1 MSKLPETLKR
11 LREQKGV
18 YLKEVAPVLGVSVG
32 SVSNYE
38 HGVHAPDPDAL
49 MRLADYYGVS
59 VDYLIGHTDCPCPI
73 STMNREIY
81 GKYTVGQFLELLNR
95 LPKPEL
101 QYLVYLLRLFELR
114 ADTSKKRS

>member
-32 SVSNYE
+32 TVSNYE
-38 HGVHAPDPDAL
+38 HGIHSPDPDTL
-49 MRLADYYGVS
+49 MQLADYYGVS
-59 VDYLIGHTDCPCPI
+59 VDYLIGSTDCPCPI
-73 STMNREIY
+73 SPINREIY
-81 GKYTVGQFLELLNR
+81 GKYTVGQFLELLDR

-114 ADTSKKRS
+114 TTSKKRS

>member
-32 SVSNYE
+32 TVSNYE
-38 HGVHAPDPDAL
+38 HGIHSPDPDTL
-49 MRLADYYGVS
+49 MQLADYYGVS
-59 VDYLIGHTDCPCPI
+59 VDYLIGSTDCPCPI
-73 STMNREIY
+73 SSINREIY
-81 GKYTVGQFLELLNR
+81 GKYTVGQFLELLDR

-114 ADTSKKRS
+114 TTSKKRS